1 VVSCFVVIPFVTVMM
16 TSAGPNRIHLI
27 TIQSLFSKI
36 VYFVQFAVTD
46 RSIRRNLKN
55 SKKKG
60 VKGEGEV
67 NCTFPSQ
74 TTSSTVMA
82 AQEL

>member
-1 VVSCFVVIPFVTVMM
+1 MM
-16 TSAGPNRIHLI
+16 TSAGPNRIPLI
-27 TIQSLFSKI
+27 TIQSLLSKI
-36 VYFVQFAVTD
+36 VYFVQFAVAD

-55 SKKKG
+55 SKKKKR